1 MSVEHIQMLYD
12 VSFATA
18 TEARYAFHGAH
29 TLGIHFQTHKNTMTG
44 NDKDEWTW
52 IYLPMVNH
60 A

>member
-1 MSVEHIQMLYD
+1 MLYD

-18 TEARYAFHGAH
+18 TEARYAFHGAP